1 MLDDTLLTT
10 GRAEYAA
17 RVLRALGNPQR
28 LLILCRLYKVGE
40 SSAGELAL
48 RLGLGASALSQHLAR
63 MREESLVQ
71 QRRDGRTLYY
81 RINPQLDLRLP
92 TLLESLCDE
101 PDAGDAAT
109 RRMADA
115 AAVIDLAFSSVAPAA
130 PAADDGAWQT
140 PAVVGAGRMRPLPQ
154 AAYQPD
160 PAATCQAVFT
170 MTRGSEAPNRANP
183 ALQRVA
189 RAVNLH
195 AHAGVPAAHMAFVAV
210 ASGTAIDMA
219 LDDVHYRTQHG
230 VDNPN
235 LPLLRQLRE
244 CGVKVAVC
252 GQTMAE
258 HGYRPEWMDGSVTL
272 ALSGLTAIIGLQQQ
286 GYALVPL

>member
-10 GRAEYAA
+10 ERAEYAA

-28 LLILCRLYKVGE
+28 LLILCRLYKLGE
-40 SSAGELAL
+40 SSAGELAQ

-81 RINPQLDLRLP
+81 RINAQLDLRLP

-109 RRMADA
+109 THMADA
-115 AAVIDLAFSSVAPAA
+115 AAVIDLAFSSVVPAIA
-130 PAADDGAWQT
+130 DGAWQT
-140 PAVVGAGRMRPLPQ
+140 PAVAGAGRVRPLPQ
-154 AAYQPD
+154 AAYRPD

-170 MTRGSEAPNRANP
+170 VTRGSDAPNRANP

-195 AHAGVPAAHMAFVAV
+195 AQAGVPAAQMAFVAV
-210 ASGTAIDMA
+210 ASGAAIEMA
-219 LDDVHYRTQHG
+219 LDNAHYRKQHG

-244 CGVKVAVC
+244 CGVEVTVC
-252 GQTMAE
+252 GQSLAE
-258 HGYRPEWMDGSVTL
+258 RGYRSEWLDGSATL
-272 ALSGLTAIIGLQQQ
+272 ALSALTAIIELQRQ
-286 GYALVPL
+286 GHALVPL